1 MGTVLRKVGN
11 VTTKALTNA
20 IDVKQTRALN
30 KARTKESQASEN
42 YYKQVQKTE
51 RAIAKDAKTTEKLR
65 KRESRVAKAEKL
77 RSQVVGSL
85 DTTGAKYNGYQ
96 I

>member
-42 YYKQVQKTE
+42 YYKQVQKQKGRLQRTQ
-51 RAIAKDAKTTEKLR
+51 RQR
-65 KRESRVAKAEKL
+65 KS
-77 RSQVVGSL
+77 
-85 DTTGAKYNGYQ
+85 
-96 I
+96 

>member
-20 IDVKQTRALN
+20 IDVNQTRALN

-42 YYKQVQKTE
+42 YYKQMQKTE
-51 RAIAKDAKTTEKLR
+51 KAQVSKL
-65 KRESRVAKAEKL
+65 K
-77 RSQVVGSL
+77 Q
-85 DTTGAKYNGYQ
+85 N

>member
-1 MGTVLRKVGN
+1 MGTVLKKVGN

-20 IDVKQTRALN
+20 IDVKQTRAQN
-30 KARTKESQASEN
+30 KARTKEAQASEN
-42 YYKQVQKTE
+42 YYKQLQKTE
-51 RAIAKDAKTTEKLR
+51 RVIAKDAKTTEKLR

-77 RSQVVGSL
+77 RSPVVGSL

>member
-42 YYKQVQKTE
+42 YYKQMQKP
-51 RAIAKDAKTTEKLR
+51 
-65 KRESRVAKAEKL
+65 
-77 RSQVVGSL
+77 RSCVRR
-85 DTTGAKYNGYQ
+85 
-96 I
+96 